1 MLISIF
7 FMVASISLIIF
18 VPIYV
23 KKKNKLYSLNTQE
36 KINVKKQR
44 KNIKTIWGIEGIN
57 NSIITINGRNSIIME
72 LGSIEYRLLNEKEQ
86 NNVDIALIN
95 LSKTFSYQTQFFST
109 IEKIDTTNKI
119 EDIRLQLSK
128 QKNNKIK
135 EYGESIIEYLE
146 NIMQEENLYVR
157 KNYLIITSNEIYQKA
172 KTELLE
178 FGNNIKHGLLNIKI
192 KSKILSDEDIIELI
206 YRELNKNSNEK
217 INNIID
223 KGGLDFYVQG
233 KNREKVIDRKKE

>member
-1 MLISIF
+1 
-7 FMVASISLIIF
+7 MVASISLIIF

-95 LSKTFSYQTQFFST
+95 LS
-109 IEKIDTTNKI
+109 
-119 EDIRLQLSK
+119 
-128 QKNNKIK
+128 
-135 EYGESIIEYLE
+135 
-146 NIMQEENLYVR
+146 
-157 KNYLIITSNEIYQKA
+157 
-172 KTELLE
+172 
-178 FGNNIKHGLLNIKI
+178 
-192 KSKILSDEDIIELI
+192 
-206 YRELNKNSNEK
+206 
-217 INNIID
+217 
-223 KGGLDFYVQG
+223 
-233 KNREKVIDRKKE
+233 

>member
-157 KNYLIITSNEIYQKA
+157 KNYLIITSNEIYQKS

-178 FGNNIKHGLLNIKI
+178 FCNNIKHGLLNIKI

>member
-36 KINVKKQR
+36 KINVKRKN

-119 EDIRLQLSK
+119 EDIKLQLNK

-178 FGNNIKHGLLNIKI
+178 FANNIKHSLSNIKI

-217 INNIID
+217 INNIKD
-223 KGGLDFYVQG
+223 KGGLDFYVQS
-233 KNREKVIDRKKE
+233 KNRKKVIDRKKE

>member
-36 KINVKKQR
+36 KINVKRQK

-119 EDIRLQLSK
+119 EDIKLQLNK

-178 FGNNIKHGLLNIKI
+178 FANNIKHSLSNIKI

-223 KGGLDFYVQG
+223 KGGLDFYVQS
-233 KNREKVIDRKKE
+233 KNRKKVIDRKKE